1 VGNAELW
8 SLLLLAH
15 GVTSV
20 REMGSIDGSI
30 FRVREAIR
38 AGEFPGPR
46 IFACGEILDGA
57 PPSFPSNRVV
67 RTPAEARLAVEEQA
81 ARGADCIKAYNML
94 TPEVLAAIRAAASD
108 AGLPVIGHVPHSVS
122 MEEAGLVDL
131 QHGTGVVRIDRER
144 VGRLDFRLEDWAT
157 VDDARI
163 AHAARVSLSQ
173 GIAHTPTLANARMR
187 RLLLSDADPMAV
199 ARDSGLRHLPRFW
212 FGVWRALWSPPF
224 AAGDADAEML
234 HDRFR
239 ARQAAMTAGLHAAGV
254 RLHAGTDTLMPYLA
268 PGSSLHEELAEFAAA
283 GIAPEVVWEIA
294 TRGAGE
300 WLRLPGLGTLA
311 PGAPADLVFLRAD
324 PRGDLSALSR
334 IEAVVADGRLYRRAA
349 LEDALDRYDA
359 HFHGRLYDTAMG
371 IAVSLLQ
378 GSFAP
383 ERAKP

>member
-1 VGNAELW
+1 
-8 SLLLLAH
+8 
-15 GVTSV
+15 
-20 REMGSIDGSI
+20 
-30 FRVREAIR
+30 
-38 AGEFPGPR
+38 
-46 IFACGEILDGA
+46 
-57 PPSFPSNRVV
+57 
-67 RTPAEARLAVEEQA
+67 
-81 ARGADCIKAYNML
+81 
-94 TPEVLAAIRAAASD
+94 
-108 AGLPVIGHVPHSVS
+108 

-131 QHGTGVVRIDRER
+131 QHGTGVVQIDREK

-163 AHAARVSLSQ
+163 AQAARVSLSL

-187 RLLLSDADPMAV
+187 RLLSSDAEPMTV

-212 FGVWRALWSPPF
+212 FGVWRALWQPSF
-224 AAGDADAEML
+224 TADDADAEAL

-239 ARQAAMTAGLHAAGV
+239 ARQAAMTAGLYAAGV
-254 RLHAGTDTLMPYLA
+254 RLHVGTDTLMPYLA
-268 PGSSLHEELAEFAAA
+268 PGSSLHRELAEFAAA
-283 GIAPEVVWEIA
+283 GIPSEAVWGIA
-294 TRGAGE
+294 TREAGE
-300 WLRLPGLGTLA
+300 WLRLPRLGTLA

-378 GSFAP
+378 RSFAP
-383 ERAKP
+383 ERKKP